1 MNIVRKDIDAVN
13 ALVTIQVA
21 KSDYEEKVEKTLRDY
36 RKKANIPGFRPG
48 MVPVGLVKKMY
59 GKAVAAEEINK
70 VVSDALFGY
79 IKDNN
84 LNILGEPL
92 PNETEQAA
100 IDFDTQEDFE
110 FKFDLG
116 IAPEFDVKLDKKDT
130 VKYYNIELTDEMI
143 ENQVKSY
150 VGRFGSYIQVEE
162 VEEKDVVKGDLLEL
176 TADGKVNEEGI
187 KVEAGVLCPAYIK
200 GDESIKAAF
209 VGKKIGDVIVFNPQK
224 AFENGAE
231 ISSLLKISKD
241 EAANITSD
249 FQFKVS
255 GITRYQE
262 SEINQELFDKVFG
275 EGTVSSEEEFRA
287 KIKESIQQNLVSD
300 ADYKF
305 GIDAREALVAKFKDL
320 QFPDAFLKRW
330 ALATNQ
336 NLTAETLDTDY
347 PKMIEDLVW
356 HLVKDKISKSSDI
369 KIEFADIEVFAKK
382 VAQAQFAQYGMPNV
396 PEDILANYAKDM
408 LKDEKGIRNMMEGA
422 MDEKVIEIIKTS
434 VKLEETAISIDDF
447 NQMLQAK

>member
-92 PNETEQAA
+92 PNETEQAV
-100 IDFDTQEDFE
+100 IDFDTQEEFE

-116 IAPEFDVKLDKKDT
+116 IAPEFEVKLDKKDKI
-130 VKYYNIELTDEMI
+130 KYYQIALTDEMV

-150 VGRFGSYIQVEE
+150 VGRFGSYVQVEE
-162 VEEKDVVKGDLLEL
+162 VEEKDVVKGDLLEM
-176 TADGKVNEEGI
+176 TAKGKVNEEGI

-224 AFENGAE
+224 AFDNGSE

-249 FQFKVS
+249 FQFTVT

-262 SEINQELFDKVFG
+262 SEVNQELFDKVFG
-275 EGTVSSEEEFRA
+275 EGEVNSEEEFRA
-287 KIKESIQQNLVSD
+287 KIKESIQQNLTSD

-305 GIDAREALVAKFKDL
+305 GIDAREAVAAKFSSL

-330 ALATNQ
+330 ALAANE
-336 NLTAETLDTDY
+336 NLTAETLDADY

-356 HLVKDKISKSSDI
+356 HLAKDKLAKANEV
-369 KIEFADIEVFAKK
+369 KVEFADIEGFAKK

-396 PEDILANYAKDM
+396 PEEILANYAKDM
-408 LKDEKGIRNMMEGA
+408 LKDEKSIKNMMDGVL
-422 MDEKVIEIIKTS
+422 DEKVMEIIKAA
-434 VKLEETAISIDDF
+434 VKLEEVAISIEDF
-447 NQMLQAK
+447 NKMLEAK